1 MQQIYPLLK
10 DAIKVFNLEI
20 DLDLIKGRISV
31 STTRQTFDP
40 FIVLKA
46 RDMIKLIARSVP
58 FEQAVKVI
66 RDEIFCE
73 IVKCDS
79 FCKNKVKFL
88 KRRERLIGPNG

>member
-1 MQQIYPLLK
+1 LK
-10 DAIKVFNLEI
+10 DSLQPFHLVV
-20 DLDLIKGRISV
+20 DLDLIKGKVTV

-40 FIVLKA
+40 FVVLKA
-46 RDMIKLIARSVP
+46 RDMLKLIARSVP